1 MDPTQQIIQNAHEK
15 NKRYLAEEKL
25 KNMIEPKMAGLLD
38 FDALFD
44 SDLLFD
50 KDVKEYK
57 DARDKYEKK
66 QIKTNLDLMEAFNE
80 TALKF
85 IPLYQ
90 KRVNQ

>member
-1 MDPTQQIIQNAHEK
+1 
-15 NKRYLAEEKL
+15 
-25 KNMIEPKMAGLLD
+25 
-38 FDALFD
+38 
-44 SDLLFD
+44 LFD

-57 DARDKYEKK
+57 DARDKYKNVK
-66 QIKTNLDLMEAFNE
+66 IKSNLDLMEAFNE